1 MAEYGSLAGWRAY
14 ALARGDSAPT
24 NALDPAAQAALLRAS
39 DHIRYRYVANLLPG
53 LDGTLEIVEPA
64 TYVAAS
70 LELATPGFFS
80 RTYTPGEQKVLT
92 EVKGIKWTVVGDA
105 SKSFAAAPTSTLI
118 DAMFAP
124 FIIDRDA
131 SGFMLRAVGG

>member
-1 MAEYGSLAGWRAY
+1 MAGYGSLEGWRAY

-24 NALDPAAQAALLRAS
+24 NAADVDAQAALLRAS
-39 DHIRYRYVANLLPG
+39 DDVRYRYVASLLPG
-53 LDGTLEIVEPA
+53 LDDTLEVVEPA

-131 SGFMLRAVGG
+131 AGFMLRAIGG